1 MVKKVIAPEQEKYDV
16 IYEKILFNKI
26 TEAFSWRERPKDM
39 WELSFETA
47 TIIMPDDEIALKQ
60 FLGKNWQD
68 ITLDIYVNYDDALYV
83 FTPSAYAYYLPGLL
97 ITSAKAMDIA
107 IAEDEAIV
115 RAEAEAEAKAKA
127 KAIDIALGRT
137 RAKVRAKARAMARAE
152 ALAKARAIGDKKA
165 RIKGFINIVVFW
177 IMDFEKILSDSYL
190 FKRWAT
196 LTIEEYLAV
205 KAWLIWITR
214 EDTYQDDEDIYQ
226 NDESVCQN
234 NVMNS
239 LISLDKLIGLAK
251 QREK

>member
-26 TEAFSWRERPKDM
+26 TEAFSWRERPKAM
-39 WELSFETA
+39 RELGP
-47 TIIMPDDEIALKQ
+47 IMMPDDEIALKQ

-68 ITLDIYVNYDDALYV
+68 ITLDIYVNYDDALFL

-127 KAIDIALGRT
+127 IDIALGRT
-137 RAKVRAKARAMARAE
+137 RAKVRAKARTMARAE
-152 ALAKARAIGDKKA
+152 SLAKARVIWDKKA
-165 RIKGFINIVVFW
+165 RITDLIDKIVFW
-177 IMDFEKILSDSYL
+177 IMDFEKILSESHL
-190 FKRWAT
+190 FERWTT

-226 NDESVCQN
+226 NDESLCQN
-234 NVMNS
+234 DVMNS
-239 LISLDKLIGLAK
+239 LISLDKLIDLAK
-251 QREK
+251 QREKWRCK

>member
-39 WELSFETA
+39 WELGP
-47 TIIMPDDEIALKQ
+47 IMMPDDEIALKQ

-68 ITLDIYVNYDDALYV
+68 ITLDIYVNYDDALFL

-115 RAEAEAEAKAKA
+115 RAEAKAKV
-127 KAIDIALGRT
+127 IDIALGRT

-165 RIKGFINIVVFW
+165 RIKDFVINKIVFW
-177 IMDFEKILSDSYL
+177 IMDFEKILSESHL
-190 FKRWAT
+190 FERWAT

-205 KAWLIWITR
+205 KAWLIWVTR

-226 NDESVCQN
+226 NDESLCQHD
-234 NVMNS
+234 VMNS
-239 LISLDKLIGLAK
+239 LISLDKLIDLAK
-251 QREK
+251 

>member
-1 MVKKVIAPEQEKYDV
+1 MKKVIAPEQEKYEV

-115 RAEAEAEAKAKA
+115 RAEAEAEAEA

-152 ALAKARAIGDKKA
+152 ALAKARAIGKQKA
-165 RIKGFINIVVFW
+165 RIKDFVINKIVFW
-177 IMDFEKILSDSYL
+177 IMDFEKILSESHL
-190 FKRWAT
+190 FERWAT

-205 KAWLIWITR
+205 KAWLIWVTR

-234 NVMNS
+234 NAMNS

>member
-26 TEAFSWRERPKDM
+26 TEAFSWRERPKAM
-39 WELSFETA
+39 RELGP
-47 TIIMPDDEIALKQ
+47 IMMPDDEIALKQ

-68 ITLDIYVNYDDALYV
+68 ITLDIYVNYDDALFL

-127 KAIDIALGRT
+127 IDIALGRT
-137 RAKVRAKARAMARAE
+137 RAKVRAKARTMARAE
-152 ALAKARAIGDKKA
+152 SLAKARVIWDKKA
-165 RIKGFINIVVFW
+165 RITDLIDKIVFW
-177 IMDFEKILSDSYL
+177 IMDFEKILSESHL
-190 FKRWAT
+190 FERWTT

-226 NDESVCQN
+226 ND
-234 NVMNS
+234 VMNS
-239 LISLDKLIGLAK
+239 LISLDKLIDLAK
-251 QREK
+251 QREKWRCK